1 MSKQTLTEI
10 SFNDDINHALQTI
23 HNTFN
28 GDVEAIE
35 NVVLKEE
42 QADCPVIHRF
52 GPGTYIRE
60 VHLPAGIY
68 AIGHHQNFEHM
79 NIMLTGKVTVIDDQ
93 GNTNTITAPT
103 MFVGKPGRKVGYIHE
118 NVVWLNIYATTET
131 DIEKLEE
138 TFLTKSNV
146 WNEDFSHRLKLLE
159 HTKTNEEY
167 LEILKELGVTEED
180 VRQRSEVVE
189 DMIDLPFGSYKI
201 KVGYSTIE
209 GKGLKATADIVAGE
223 YIAPARI
230 GLKRTIAGRY
240 TNHSSKPNAEFKE
253 TPSGD
258 VFLVA
263 LKNIQGCKGGQD
275 GEEITIDYRQA
286 FKLARK
292 LDELVLQTHLEGE

>member
-1 MSKQTLTEI
+1 MSEQTLTEI
-10 SFNDDINHALQTI
+10 SFKENVTEALQTI
-23 HNTFN
+23 HDTFK

-35 NVVLKEE
+35 SVVLKEE

-79 NIMLTGKVTVIDDQ
+79 NIMLTGKVTVIDDH
-93 GNTNTITAPT
+93 GNTNTLTAPA

-118 NVVWLNIYATTET
+118 DVVWLNIYATTET
-131 DIEKLEE
+131 DVEKLEAMY
-138 TFLTKSNV
+138 LTKSNV
-146 WNEDFSHRLKLLE
+146 WNEDFTERLQLLE
-159 HTKTNEEY
+159 YSKTNDDY
-167 LEILKELGVTEED
+167 QNVLKELGVTEEE
-180 VRQRSEVVE
+180 VRQRSEVIE
-189 DMIDLPFGSYKI
+189 DMVELPFGSYKI
-201 KVGYSTIE
+201 KIGNSNIE
-209 GKGLKATADIVAGE
+209 GKGLKATANIVAGE

-240 TNHSSKPNAEFKE
+240 TNHSASPNAEFKE

-263 LKNIQGCKGGQD
+263 LKDIQGCKGGQD

-286 FKLARK
+286 YRLARK
-292 LDELVLQTHLEGE
+292 LDELVLHTHLEGE